1 MSPILYK
8 PPIGTVPPKP
18 KQYGRYCIKARAKV
32 IAKNGKDYVD
42 ITGFDTSMDIVNRVE
57 KAVKKKAHHHGMV
70 HTEVQ
75 MFFVNGTYNIADGT
89 IYANYLDSG
98 HVITFPPSSFL

>member
-8 PPIGTVPPKP
+8 PPTGSLPPNK
-18 KQYGRYCIKARAKV
+18 KQYGRYCIKARAKIV
-32 IAKNGKDYVD
+32 AKNGKDYIDV
-42 ITGFDTSMDIVNRVE
+42 TGFDTSMNIVSRVE
-57 KAVKKKAHHHGMV
+57 KAVKKKAIHHRMI

-75 MFFVNGTYNIADGT
+75 LFFIHGSYNIADGT
-89 IYANYLDSG
+89 IYASYLDSG